1 MGAWGIEE
9 YLSMRNLFKKIWS
22 SESSSSLI
30 ARRSSL
36 PLHLIRLIGVI
47 VPQRL
52 RRDWRQEWESELRSR
67 EALLAEWERL
77 DWKNR
82 LDLLWRSTSAF
93 WDALWLQPQRL
104 EDDLYQDLR
113 FGARMLRKNP
123 GLTLIAVLT
132 LALGIGAST
141 AIFSAVNPIL
151 FEPLP
156 YPQASRIAMIWDRGG
171 EGARL
176 DLTFGT
182 YRELSERNRTFD
194 ALAVMRVWQPT
205 MTGPAEPERLIGQRV
220 SASYFHILGVPPVLG
235 RDFARSDDQVNGP
248 KVVILSD
255 GIWQRRFARDE
266 TIIGRQIKLD
276 DNNYTVIGVMPKTFE
291 NVLAPKA
298 EVWTPLQ
305 YDASLPSLQG
315 REWGHHLRAIGRL
328 RSEVVMSQAN
338 RDLDTI
344 AYDQI
349 PQFSR
354 APWAMLAQGFI
365 VNSLQAELTRGV
377 KPALLA
383 ILGAVLLVLAI
394 ACVNVTNLLLA
405 RGAQRRGEFTLR
417 AALGAGRTRM
427 IRQLLT
433 ESLLLSTIGG
443 ALGMIVAQ
451 FGILALIA
459 LSPAGLP
466 RLGAI
471 HLDAAVFGFG
481 LAVTTLIGLVVGLI
495 PALDASRSDIH
506 LRLQQSSGRTAGGHQ
521 LTRRVLVVAEVALA
535 LVLLVGAGLLLRSLQ
550 QLFSIAPGFDPSDV
564 LTLQVQTS
572 GHRFADDRITH
583 RFFAQAQEAVLR
595 VPGVTDAAFTN
606 QLPMSG
612 DFDVYGVHF
621 ELFANEQHTGG
632 EPAHRYAVTP
642 GYFKTLG
649 IPLRLGRLLDAR
661 DVPESPKV
669 VLINESFARRIFA
682 GRDPLGQRLR
692 VGGYDGPLYT
702 IVGVVGDVRQ
712 MSLAVSP
719 EDAVYM
725 PTTQWRYTDR
735 ALSLVVKTRGNAASL
750 APFIRQVIWL
760 IDKDQP
766 IVRIAT
772 MDELLTASAS
782 ERRFALI
789 LFETFGLVALILAA
803 SGIYG
808 VFSGSVAERTRE
820 IGVRLAMGAQ
830 RWDVLGLIL
839 KQGIQLTI
847 IGVVIGLIASWAVTR
862 FLTNLLYEV
871 RATDPLVFAGVALL
885 LMVVSLLACYI
896 PARRATRV
904 DPLIAL
910 RHE

>member
-1 MGAWGIEE
+1 MAEE
-9 YLSMRNLFKKIWS
+9 KQPPWRFWLW
-22 SESSSSLI
+22 
-30 ARRSSL
+30 
-36 PLHLIRLIGVI
+36 LIRLIGVI
-47 VPQRL
+47 VPRRL
-52 RRDWRQEWESELRSR
+52 RLDWRQEWESELRSR
-67 EALLAEWERL
+67 EVLLAEWEKL
-77 DWKNR
+77 DWRNKLN
-82 LDLLWRSTSAF
+82 LLWRSTSAF
-93 WDALWLQPQRL
+93 WDALCLQPRRL
-104 EDDLYQDLR
+104 EDDMYQDLR
-113 FGARMLRKNP
+113 FGARMLLKHP

-141 AIFSAVNPIL
+141 AIFSAVNPVL

-171 EGARL
+171 DGARL
-176 DLTFGT
+176 ELTFGT
-182 YRELSERNRTFD
+182 YRELSERTRSFE

-205 MTGPAEPERLIGQRV
+205 MTGPAEPERLVGQRV
-220 SASYFHILGVPPVLG
+220 SEGYFRILGVPPVLG
-235 RDFARSDDQVNGP
+235 RDFERSDDLVNGP

-255 GIWQRRFARDE
+255 GVWQRRFARDE
-266 TIIGRQIKLD
+266 AIIGRQIKLD
-276 DNNYTVIGVMPKTFE
+276 DNNYTVIGIMPKTFE
-291 NVLAPKA
+291 NVLAPNS
-298 EVWTPLQ
+298 EIWTPLQ

-328 RSEVVMSQAN
+328 RSDVGMSQAN
-338 RDLDTI
+338 QDLDTI
-344 AYDQI
+344 ARDPM
-349 PQFSR
+349 PQFPR
-354 APWAMLAQGFI
+354 APWAILPQGFI
-365 VNSLQAELTRGV
+365 VNALQNELTRGV

-405 RGAQRRGEFTLR
+405 RSAQRRGEFTLR
-417 AALGAGRTRM
+417 AALGAGRTRL

-433 ESLLLSTIGG
+433 ESLLLSIIGG

-451 FGILALIA
+451 FGIQALVA

-471 HLDAAVFGFG
+471 CLDATVFAFG
-481 LAVTTLIGLVVGLI
+481 LSVTTLIGLTVGLI
-495 PALDASRSDIH
+495 PALDASRSDLH

-521 LTRRVLVVAEVALA
+521 LTRRVLVVTEVALA
-535 LVLLVGAGLLLRSLQ
+535 LVLLVSAGLLLRSLQ
-550 QLFSIAPGFDPSDV
+550 HLFSIAPGFDPAEI

-572 GHRFADDRITH
+572 GHRFDDERVTH

-632 EPAHRYAVTP
+632 APAHRYAVTP
-642 GYFKTLG
+642 GYFKALG
-649 IPLRLGRLLDAR
+649 IPLRHGRLLDAR
-661 DVPESPKV
+661 DVGESPKV
-669 VLINESFARRIFA
+669 VLINESFARRIFS
-682 GRDPLGQRLR
+682 GRDPIGQRLR
-692 VGGYDGPLYT
+692 VGGEDGPLYT

-712 MSLAVSP
+712 MSLAISP

-725 PTTQWRYTDR
+725 PTTQWRFTDR
-735 ALSLVVKTRGNAASL
+735 ALSLVVKTRGSAASF
-750 APFIRQVIWL
+750 APLIRQVIWS

-772 MDELLTASAS
+772 MDELLTASAA

-789 LFETFGLVALILAA
+789 LFEIFGLVALILAA

-808 VFSGSVAERTRE
+808 VFSGSVNERTRE

-839 KQGIQLTI
+839 RQGAQLTI
-847 IGVVIGLIASWAVTR
+847 IGVILGLLASWAVTR
-862 FLTNLLYEV
+862 LLTNLLYEV
-871 RATDPLVFAGVALL
+871 RATDPLVYAGVALL
-885 LMVVSLLACYI
+885 LMMVALLACYF
-896 PARRATRV
+896 PARRATKV